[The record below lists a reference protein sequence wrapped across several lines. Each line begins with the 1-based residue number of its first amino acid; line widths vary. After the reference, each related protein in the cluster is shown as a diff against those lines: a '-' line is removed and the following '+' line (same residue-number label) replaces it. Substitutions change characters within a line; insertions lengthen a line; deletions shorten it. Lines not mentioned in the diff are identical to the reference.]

1 MSGKTIVWKLT
12 LEAPANGILFDAAGG
27 PLDLHAHGLPPDLVQ
42 QVEALRTDSRAF
54 WRLAVRTM
62 AKTPRADV
70 VDILESAGADAVL
83 EAAEALIV
91 ALALARPEV
100 HLDID
105 LNLMP

>member
-1 MSGKTIVWKLT
+1 MSGKTQVWKLT

-27 PLDLHAHGLPPDLVQ
+27 PLDLRAHGLPGDLVQ
-42 QVEALRTDSRAF
+42 QIHALQTDSRAF
-54 WRLAVRTM
+54 WRRAVETM
-62 AKTPRADV
+62 AKTPQADV

-91 ALALARPEV
+91 ALTLARPEV

-105 LNLMP
+105 MNLMP